1 MFLYD
6 ADAARSSSN
15 DERNL
20 RGSKDK
26 EFAEFVACSL
36 EMYIDRDWGDTCAD
50 DAYANDD
57 AMEKGDARVVAKYN
71 HIFRNIF
78 IITEWDRSV
87 TTILFCHEY

>member
-1 MFLYD
+1 MMRMQLGQVVMTRGISE
-6 ADAARSSSN
+6 AAK
-15 DERNL
+15 
-20 RGSKDK
+20 KDK
-26 EFAEFVACSL
+26 EFAEFVACYL